1 MSPSPFNNLLYQNVQ
16 PSTESRSEVSTN
28 ESEWSDINSI
38 AQQMGVTVAELQ
50 VDRFKVDRSKLESMV
65 KGRRAFQYS
74 PSQEKKK
81 CQIYY
86 RLLKLH

>member
-16 PSTESRSEVSTN
+16 PTTESRSEATN

-38 AQQMGVTVAELQ
+38 AQQMGVSVAELQ

-65 KGRRAFQYS
+65 KGKMTR
-74 PSQEKKK
+74 K
-81 CQIYY
+81 
-86 RLLKLH
+86 

>member
-16 PSTESRSEVSTN
+16 PTAESRSEVSSN

-50 VDRFKVDRSKLESMV
+50 VDRFKVDRSKLEIMV
-65 KGRRAFQYS
+65 KGKRIVHS
-74 PSQEKKK
+74 S
-81 CQIYY
+81 
-86 RLLKLH
+86 RLLKRVNSEEIYLLIFL